1 MPALQLI
8 QALNNVLFGAIFV
21 LVALSAFR
29 QRSRASLDVALF
41 FGALAVAVLLTPVLQ
56 ILGVGATRIAGLVVT
71 ILVMSLPYL
80 MLRLL
85 AAFTNVP
92 LLVRAATLGG
102 LIAPL
107 GVVLTDA
114 PPLDPA
120 ATLFLLGYFAALALY
135 TPFGF
140 VSPTRPSSPVPHP

>member
-8 QALNNVLFGAIFV
+8 QALNTVLFLAIFV

-29 QRSRASLDVALF
+29 QRSRASFDVALF

-56 ILGVGATRIAGLVVT
+56 ILGVGGTRIAGLVVT

-85 AAFTNVP
+85 ADFTSVP
-92 LLVRAATLGG
+92 LLV
-102 LIAPL
+102 
-107 GVVLTDA
+107 
-114 PPLDPA
+114 PA
-120 ATLFLLGYFAALALY
+120 ATLRGVLPSVVRRSVGQ
-135 TPFGF
+135 TPPRPPG
-140 VSPTRPSSPVPHP
+140 SP